1 MTADAMFVGIEAFLS
16 ELGSC
21 GAVKAGEL
29 ELLERGVSIVKS
41 SADMTREVSERFVK
55 QVRPLLALGEVRMT
69 NELLGAFSAGM
80 CPITLCE
87 RNITPDV
94 TRRLNAHLSLI
105 DGSIPIA

>member
-1 MTADAMFVGIEAFLS
+1 MFDGIGAFLG
-16 ELGSC
+16 ELESC

-29 ELLERGVSIVKS
+29 ELLELGVSLVKS
-41 SADMTREVSERFVK
+41 NAAMTRQVSERFVQ

-87 RNITPDV
+87 HKITPDV
-94 TRRLNAHLSLI
+94 ARRLNAHLSLI
-105 DGSIPIA
+105 DRCIPSA

>member
-1 MTADAMFVGIEAFLS
+1 MTDAMFAGIGAFLS
-16 ELGSC
+16 ELERC

-29 ELLERGVSIVKS
+29 ELLELGVSLVKS
-41 SADMTREVSERFVK
+41 NAAMTREVSDRFVK

-69 NELLGAFSAGM
+69 NDLLCAFSAGM

-87 RNITPDV
+87 RQITPDV

-105 DGSIPIA
+105 DRCIPTA